1 MVTLMVHARK
11 RVRWRLWRTESD
23 LTETEECDLHQD
35 ASPTNWRETDSSV
48 FRHKCESCALA
59 GVGLAPAVYH
69 MTSSF
74 QVSVCEFWPG
84 KFEFTNGS

>member
-1 MVTLMVHARK
+1 MVALMVHARM

-23 LTETEECDLHQD
+23 LTETEECHQD

-48 FRHKCESCALA
+48 FRHKRESCALA

-69 MTSSF
+69 
-74 QVSVCEFWPG
+74 EALLPP
-84 KFEFTNGS
+84 

>member
-48 FRHKCESCALA
+48 FRHKRNSCALA

-69 MTSSF
+69 EALLLALHPHCLFLYS
-74 QVSVCEFWPG
+74 G
-84 KFEFTNGS
+84 YYG